1 MLPVLRLDA
10 QVVGVQLGIGLVARD
25 HPEVLVL
32 GPFMELVNVVYI
44 SVRLSSLHV
53 VLRDDILLAP
63 IDDEFE
69 PLADGYSHGCGVGG
83 VVDLL
88 ALDFL
93 SPCPAR
99 HAARELSEDLD
110 SAHVTDRQLF
120 GTE

>member
-1 MLPVLRLDA
+1 
-10 QVVGVQLGIGLVARD
+10 
-25 HPEVLVL
+25 
-32 GPFMELVNVVYI
+32 MELVNVVHV

-63 IDDEFE
+63 IDDELE
-69 PLADGYSHGCGVGG
+69 LLADGYSHGCGEGG

-88 ALDFL
+88 ALDLL

-110 SAHVTDRQLF
+110 FAYVTDGQLF
-120 GTE
+120 CTE